1 MVGMLSPEF
10 PMMPLGQ
17 PLAPLPTPV
26 AADRPQVS
34 GGLAILC
41 SERRHLLEGP
51 MCCFGFSVG
60 HFHSIFIPSPG
71 RTGIRG
77 SQRPWTQTDPRDY
90 FPFIPWPGLRLLS
103 QASNSCS
110 AGGQGGGEPGCQC
123 QQLLGIQ
130 SMGRS
135 WSPPRTGQL
144 AEPGDHLPVAGPPA
158 QTAVD
163 CLILWKLTRVGEVG
177 MDMARATRARIEC
190 LSCHRCHL
198 FRMAERTCGH
208 GAEHDV

>member
-1 MVGMLSPEF
+1 MGWPSCA
-10 PMMPLGQ
+10 LGEDTSRRD
-17 PLAPLPTPV
+17 PC
-26 AADRPQVS
+26 AALDFQ
-34 GGLAILC
+34 LAI
-41 SERRHLLEGP
+41 STPFSFHLQGRL
-51 MCCFGFSVG
+51 G
-60 HFHSIFIPSPG
+60 HW
-71 RTGIRG
+71 G
-77 SQRPWTQTDPRDY
+77 SQRPRTQTNPRDY
-90 FPFIPWPGLRLLS
+90 FPFILWPRSWLLS

-110 AGGQGGGEPGCQC
+110 AGGRGWGGCPGCQC

-130 SMGRS
+130 SVGRGC
-135 WSPPRTGQL
+135 SPPQTGQL
-144 AEPGDHLPVAGPPA
+144 AKPGAHLPVAGPPA

-163 CLILWKLTRVGEVG
+163 CLMLWKLTRVGEVG